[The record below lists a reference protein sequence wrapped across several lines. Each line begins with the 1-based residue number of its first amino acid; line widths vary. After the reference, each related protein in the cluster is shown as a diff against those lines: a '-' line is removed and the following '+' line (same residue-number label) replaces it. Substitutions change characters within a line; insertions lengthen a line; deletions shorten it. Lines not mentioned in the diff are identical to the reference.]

1 MTPQLLISNELS
13 IIDIF
18 SNTCQLLQK
27 KQKKQISIWRAKI
40 SRQLWV
46 K

>member
-27 KQKKQISIWRAKI
+27 KTEKTNFDLAKI
-40 SRQLWV
+40 SRQL
-46 K
+46 